1 MANEIPIRNIYYMLS
16 YAYDVLNEGDN
27 VNLSNEEF
35 DNILIDYMSEGTIL
49 GNLARLSK
57 HINQNGMCEQQ
68 AIVNDNDEY
77 TYWQFG
83 VDDND

>member
-1 MANEIPIRNIYYMLS
+1 MSVTKEQLLSMLIPKL
-16 YAYDVLNEGDN
+16 LHGDF
-27 VNLSNEEF
+27 NEEF

-68 AIVNDNDEY
+68 AIANDNDEY

>member
-1 MANEIPIRNIYYMLS
+1 MSVTKEQLLSMLIS
-16 YAYDVLNEGDN
+16 KLLHRDF
-27 VNLSNEEF
+27 NEEF

>member
-1 MANEIPIRNIYYMLS
+1 MSVTKEQLLSVLIPKLLHR
-16 YAYDVLNEGDN
+16 DF
-27 VNLSNEEF
+27 NEEF
-35 DNILIDYMSEGTIL
+35 DNTLIDYMSEGTIL

>member
-1 MANEIPIRNIYYMLS
+1 MSVTKEQLLSMLIS
-16 YAYDVLNEGDN
+16 KLLHRDF
-27 VNLSNEEF
+27 NEEF

-49 GNLARLSK
+49 GNLARLSI
-57 HINQNGMCEQQ
+57 HINKNVMCEQQ

>member
-1 MANEIPIRNIYYMLS
+1 MSVTKEQLLSMLIPKLLHR
-16 YAYDVLNEGDN
+16 DF
-27 VNLSNEEF
+27 NEEF
-35 DNILIDYMSEGTIL
+35 DNTLIDYMSEGTIL

>member
-1 MANEIPIRNIYYMLS
+1 MSVTKEQLLSMLIS
-16 YAYDVLNEGDN
+16 KLLHRDF
-27 VNLSNEEF
+27 NEEF
-35 DNILIDYMSEGTIL
+35 DNTLIDYMSEGTIL

>member
-1 MANEIPIRNIYYMLS
+1 MSVTKEQLLSMLIPKLLYR
-16 YAYDVLNEGDN
+16 DF
-27 VNLSNEEF
+27 NEEF

-68 AIVNDNDEY
+68 DVVNDNDEY
-77 TYWQFG
+77 AYWQFG

>member
-1 MANEIPIRNIYYMLS
+1 MSVTKEQLLSMLIPKLLHR
-16 YAYDVLNEGDN
+16 DF
-27 VNLSNEEF
+27 NEEF

-49 GNLARLSK
+49 GNLARLSI